1 MSVKSNKLDP
11 SPVKPKATRI
21 RPTKKIPVS
30 GPKTVSTTP
39 IPSRKETSARA
50 AKEAKKVP
58 KDESEDE
65 NEEDE
70 SEEDELESDEDNPK
84 NQKKSNK
91 TPAKKKATPKKS
103 KVAKDESDEAKDS
116 EEEETKGSKKKKKKP
131 NHNWTEDQRVAL
143 LNFILDQI
151 SLGKGTDNGNLKGK
165 GWTAVGAAM
174 YKRFKIKFDNEQLKN
189 QKGAVRKLYIDMEFL
204 LGLSGFGWDEAAG
217 MVTADEDTWDEL
229 IEAHPKR
236 MFATLRKGRICWYN
250 LAVELFDNS
259 CANGATALLPGQA
272 PPKRES
278 EEGDHGQS
286 ISSGLST
293 NSIKRRKARTQ
304 EIDLDLESSD
314 DDKVEVVKRANRE
327 PPKKRIRESK
337 YNVLKSGVESIVEV
351 LRGNSSQT
359 NIKPD
364 IKPVA
369 APEPQSEP
377 KLTVRQ
383 AAIKLMASMF
393 FGKVPVMDYVRY
405 IQVVESEVNA
415 EVFISLANTTDA
427 TVCTTWLNAASAAV

>member
-70 SEEDELESDEDNPK
+70 SEEDESESDEDNPK

-103 KVAKDESDEAKDS
+103 KVAKDESDEAKD
-116 EEEETKGSKKKKKKP
+116 T
-131 NHNWTEDQRVAL
+131 L

-151 SLGKGTDNGNLKGK
+151 SLGKGTDNGNLKGE

-314 DDKVEVVKRANRE
+314 DDKVEV
-327 PPKKRIRESK
+327 
-337 YNVLKSGVESIVEV
+337 SGVESIVEV

>member
-11 SPVKPKATRI
+11 I
-21 RPTKKIPVS
+21 
-30 GPKTVSTTP
+30 STTP
-39 IPSRKETSARA
+39 IPSRKETSPRA

-65 NEEDE
+65 
-70 SEEDELESDEDNPK
+70 SEEDKSESDEDNPK

-103 KVAKDESDEAKDS
+103 KVPKEKSDEAKDS

-131 NHNWTEDQRVAL
+131 NHNWTKDQRVAL

-151 SLGKGTDNGNLKGK
+151 SLGKGTDKGNLKGE
-165 GWTAVGAAM
+165 GWTAVRAAL
-174 YKRFKIKFDNEQLKN
+174 YKLFKIKFDNEQLKN
-189 QKGAVRKLYIDMEFL
+189 QKGAVCKLYIDMEFL

-217 MVTADEDTWDEL
+217 MVTANEDTWDEL

-250 LAVELFDNS
+250 LAVGLFDNL
-259 CANGATALLPGQA
+259 CVNGATALLPGQA

-293 NSIKRRKARTQ
+293 NSIKSCKATTQ
-304 EIDLDLESSD
+304 EINLDLQSSD
-314 DDKVEVVKRANRE
+314 DDKVEVVKRAA
-327 PPKKRIRESK
+327 
-337 YNVLKSGVESIVEV
+337 
-351 LRGNSSQT
+351 Q
-359 NIKPD
+359 
-364 IKPVA
+364 
-369 APEPQSEP
+369 EPQ
-377 KLTVRQ
+377 KKG
-383 AAIKLMASMF
+383 I
-393 FGKVPVMDYVRY
+393 
-405 IQVVESEVNA
+405 
-415 EVFISLANTTDA
+415 
-427 TVCTTWLNAASAAV
+427 C

>member
-11 SPVKPKATRI
+11 SPVKPKATQI
-21 RPTKKIPVS
+21 RPTKKIPVG

-39 IPSRKETSARA
+39 IPSRKETSPRA

-65 NEEDE
+65 
-70 SEEDELESDEDNPK
+70 SEEDKSESDEDNPK

-103 KVAKDESDEAKDS
+103 KVPKEKSDEAKD
-116 EEEETKGSKKKKKKP
+116 T
-131 NHNWTEDQRVAL
+131 L

-151 SLGKGTDNGNLKGK
+151 SLGKGTDKGNLKGE
-165 GWTAVGAAM
+165 GWTAVRAAL
-174 YKRFKIKFDNEQLKN
+174 YKLFKIKFDNEQLKN
-189 QKGAVRKLYIDMEFL
+189 QKGAVCKLYIDMEFL

-217 MVTADEDTWDEL
+217 MVTAKEDTWDEL

-250 LAVELFDNS
+250 LAVGLFDNL
-259 CANGATALLPGQA
+259 CVNGATALLPGQA

-293 NSIKRRKARTQ
+293 NSIKSCKATTQ
-304 EIDLDLESSD
+304 EINLDLQSSD
-314 DDKVEVVKRANRE
+314 DDKVEV
-327 PPKKRIRESK
+327 
-337 YNVLKSGVESIVEV
+337 SGVESIVEV

-369 APEPQSEP
+369 AFKPHSEP
-377 KLTVRQ
+377 KLTVEQ
-383 AAIKLMASMF
+383 EAIKLMASMF
-393 FGKVPVMDYVRY
+393 FGKVPVMDYV
-405 IQVVESEVNA
+405 
-415 EVFISLANTTDA
+415 
-427 TVCTTWLNAASAAV
+427 